1 MPYNLHHTFRGESM
15 PKAKRPSQKH
25 QRVAPIHKNLAAR
38 PKQRKPLWS
47 GPEEVGVTQSMLQG
61 FMQCRERFRL
71 RVIDGLD
78 TVDAFNQ
85 RIEYGNLFHLCEE
98 VYAGSGNPLVTNP
111 HNRPA
116 SRVNLPWE
124 RALTKAAKVLAKQYP
139 LQLAQVEK
147 CYQVCRVQFPVYVKY
162 WKKNDK
168 ASKKRQLLSEYEF
181 KVPYELASGRT
192 VILKGKWDGVSLEGT
207 GKAQKLCLDEH
218 KTKGDVDEQQLQRQL
233 TFDMQT
239 MFYVCAL
246 QAQVEQESAQDNIL
260 GGDYGPVRQI
270 NYNVIR
276 RPLAGGKYSIKP
288 LSGKEYVKKPNVPP
302 ESMKSYY
309 ARLGKLIEDDP
320 SWFFMRWQVQLQ
332 PSDITMFRQQVLDPL
347 LGQLCEWYDHVAC
360 CYQHNLNPFTDDDV
374 ADSGNQMVHWR
385 HPFGVYD
392 VLGQGGVTDLD
403 EYLATGSTT
412 GLQKA
417 TQLFPELGNG
427 NV

>member
-1 MPYNLHHTFRGESM
+1 M
-15 PKAKRPSQKH
+15 PKPKRPSQKY
-25 QRVAPIHKNLAAR
+25 QRVTPTHKNLAAK
-38 PKQRKPLWS
+38 PKQRKPLWG

-78 TVDAFNQ
+78 TVDAFNHSV
-85 RIEYGNLFHLCEE
+85 EYGNLFHLCEE
-98 VYAGSGNPLVTNP
+98 VLVG
-111 HNRPA
+111 HKF
-116 SRVNLPWE
+116 SWQS
-124 RALTKAAKVLAKQYP
+124 ALKKAATALANQYP

-147 CYQVCRVQFPVYVKY
+147 CYQMCRTQFPIYIAY
-162 WKKNDK
+162 WQKNDK

-181 KVPYELASGRT
+181 KVPYSLPSGRI
-192 VILKGKWDGVSLEGT
+192 VLLKGKWDGASVEGR
-207 GKAQKLCLDEH
+207 GRNEKLCLDEH
-218 KTKGDVDEQQLQRQL
+218 KTKGDINEGQLQRQL

-239 MFYVCAL
+239 MFYVTAL
-246 QAQVEQESAQDNIL
+246 QAQVEGESAQNNIL
-260 GGDYGPVRQI
+260 GRDYGPVRQI

-288 LSGKEYVKKPNVPP
+288 LSGKQYVNKPNIPP
-302 ESMKSYY
+302 ESMAQFY

-332 PSDITMFRQQVLDPL
+332 KSDITNFRQQTLDPL
-347 LGQLCEWYDHVAC
+347 LEQLCDWYSLVAA
-360 CYQHNLNPFTDDDV
+360 CYRRGLNPFIV
-374 ADSGNQMVHWR
+374 GSKLIHWR

-403 EYLATGSTT
+403 EYLATGSMT
-412 GLQKA
+412 GLQKV
-417 TQLFPELGNG
+417 TRLFPELGNG